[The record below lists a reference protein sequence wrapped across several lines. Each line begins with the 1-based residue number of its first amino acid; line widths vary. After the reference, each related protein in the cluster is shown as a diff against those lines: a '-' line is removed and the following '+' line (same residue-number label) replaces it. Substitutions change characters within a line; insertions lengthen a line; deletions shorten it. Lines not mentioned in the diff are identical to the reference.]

1 MHFKSELIS
10 EAWYTLKNYET
21 EDSGDSPAVSVVY
34 FTSNALYWT
43 DDDETVHQRI
53 FVNDRYD
60 YKHYRRRRIKGEA
73 VREIFVR
80 DVTKQWYLNGIN
92 STVDSVQKLAELL
105 KGLTAGTKIIT
116 VGNSAGGYAACL
128 YGILLGA
135 EQIFSFS
142 GQFSLKDTAENTD
155 ELTEETKALPWFAQ
169 YCDLTD
175 LIKDSASSV
184 FFFYPDQ
191 APQDKKQ
198 YPLVLD
204 NPNVYMFAMKGKVHG
219 NTVLDY
225 SIPSL
230 LAADT
235 ARLKELAGKYRGKS
249 IDPVSF
255 SVQTAGAGRTGYALV
270 YNGIKKI
277 YRKIRY

>member
-1 MHFKSELIS
+1 MDFKSELIS
-10 EAWYTLKNYET
+10 EAWHTLKNYEA
-21 EDSGDSPAVSVVY
+21 EDSGESPAVSVVY

-53 FVNDRYD
+53 FVNNRYD
-60 YKHYRRRRIKGEA
+60 YRYYRRKKVPGQS

-80 DVTKQWYLNGIN
+80 DVTKQWYLHGI
-92 STVDSVQKLAELL
+92 SSSVDSVEKLVGLL
-105 KGLTAGTKIIT
+105 KELTAGTKIIT

-128 YGILLGA
+128 YGALLGA
-135 EQIFSFS
+135 VQIFSFS
-142 GQFSLKDTAENTD
+142 GQFSLKDTAENSD
-155 ELTEETKALPWFAQ
+155 ELLQETMELPEFMK
-169 YCDLTD
+169 YCDLTG
-175 LIKDSASSV
+175 LIRDSDATV

-204 NPNVYMFAMKGKVHG
+204 NPNVCMFAMKGSVHG
-219 NTVLDY
+219 STVLDY

-235 ARLKELAGKYRGKS
+235 AKLKALSVKYRGES
-249 IDPVSF
+249 IDPVKF
-255 SVQTAGAGRTGYALV
+255 SVQTAGAGKTAYALV
-270 YNGIKKI
+270 YDAVKKA